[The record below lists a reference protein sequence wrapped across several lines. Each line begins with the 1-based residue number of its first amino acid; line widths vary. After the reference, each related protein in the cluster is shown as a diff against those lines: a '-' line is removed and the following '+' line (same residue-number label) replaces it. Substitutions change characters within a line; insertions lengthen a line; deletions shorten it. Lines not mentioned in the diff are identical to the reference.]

1 MLELKEKKAVL
12 NLYDNSTVKWEEEGK
27 RYCLHIRQDSEPGNP
42 REWEDNIDIMA
53 CWHGNYSLG
62 DKVDEKTPEE
72 FWRRLVRE
80 NVSNAEIY
88 AAAEAGKLYGIRL
101 APNAEEPER
110 IDVYETYYLRTVIGN
125 SDASEVLEYEALS
138 KDGVVDYIMD
148 DLTASHCMTLMEPY
162 AEWLPLWLYDHS
174 GITMSCGARHYP
186 YNDQWDSGCVGWIVM
201 LKEKAMSELGADEET
216 WRERAMACMETSVKT
231 YDQYLTG
238 DVYGYTLYVE
248 ETGEGGK
255 AEWVEIDSSW
265 GFFGSDV
272 MESGLAENVSYGLWE
287 AIQEDRYEV
296 GEAVLKTASWY
307 EF

>member
-12 NLYDNSTVKWEEEGK
+12 NLHDNSTVKWEDEGK
-27 RYCLHIRQDSEPGNP
+27 RYCLHIRQDSESGNP
-42 REWEDNIDIMA
+42 REWADNIDIMA
-53 CWHGNYSLG
+53 CWHRNYSLG

-72 FWRRLVRE
+72 FWRRLVRD

-110 IDVYETYYLRTVIGN
+110 VDVYETYYLRTVLGN

-148 DLTASHCMTLMEPY
+148 DLTESHCMTLMEPY
-162 AEWLPLWLYDHS
+162 MECMPLRLYDHS
-174 GITMSCGARHYP
+174 GITMSCGAAGWP
-186 YNDQWDSGCVGWIVM
+186 YNDCWDSMQVGWIVL
-201 LKEKAMSELGADEET
+201 LKEKAISELGADEET
-216 WRERAMACMETSVKT
+216 WRERAVACMETSVKT

-238 DVYGYTLYVE
+238 EIYGYTLYVE
-248 ETGEGGK
+248 NTDDSGK
-255 AEWVEIDSSW
+255 TEWAEIDSCW
-265 GFFGSDV
+265 GFLGSDV
-272 MESGLAENVSYGLWE
+272 MESGLAENVSYDLWE

-296 GEAVLKTASWY
+296 GEATLKTASWY